1 MKKKYYYWIAAAVVV
16 IIGVTVGLFLWKGK
30 PLPGTKSGAP
40 VAEEAQEPKIVL
52 RELQPQKA
60 DEEKFFEAV
69 RQLSGASFDSLSD
82 EQKLNTLLRL
92 AGDEE
97 ATNRLLAVQKLGE
110 IETTAS
116 SRIEKLIARLQD
128 ENPWVVEAAV
138 LALMK
143 LHAPEA
149 VAPLRL
155 LLAELQKQPQVDYV
169 PFANTALLAVHGR
182 VQTNGEKNEFN
193 FQLTAFAKSENS
205 RPAEFN
211 DREKMALFI
220 LPEFEWCLALPN
232 FKTNW
237 EKLQNSEFAKQLVQL
252 QAWQDFK
259 AAAPFNR
266 FFTLQEKL
274 NSELGPLGG
283 DMNYLVDP
291 LGDEVYLAAYRAEA
305 GDRLLLA
312 TPANLKA
319 RTVNATLK
327 ALGKVRSG
335 EVTIEKQTYR
345 GESLFHVYLNN
356 KRASLFRYAVVD
368 GFLVIADD
376 EQMLVRAIAS
386 YKDKDESSL
395 SYQPAFRQSLQQS
408 GDATFLLACVDPQK
422 FFNLD
427 KGQQISETL
436 VATVEKAL
444 AELTG
449 EPAARSN
456 GVLPSTPAAVA
467 EVVDGQTLRF
477 IPAKAIFCYAT
488 TAINPQQFWHYVT
501 TRRAEKEA
509 IKAFETRSNLNL
521 GRDLISKLDS
531 QLLYFFAGIDTTGP
545 RFFWRQL
552 LGVRLRDAKGV
563 EQYGKRLL
571 TYLYSPKEDI
581 QTEEY
586 KGARIFY
593 VKSPTTF
600 EPNFAV
606 VDGYLLMAF
615 DRPTLRAA
623 IDAGQKR
630 IESLEQNAIFS
641 AARSR
646 LNVDEN
652 ALAYFNAEN
661 FLDNYRSYLLAYDR
675 VTNLFDQSDLQRRID
690 PLFALVKS
698 TVQVGAGKLSA
709 EGNGEMVLGMK

>member
-1 MKKKYYYWIAAAVVV
+1 MKKQYYYWIAAALV
-16 IIGVTVGLFLWKGK
+16 IIGVAVGLFLWKSKNLAGK
-30 PLPGTKSGAP
+30 QAGGSF
-40 VAEEAQEPKIVL
+40 VEEVTERKIVL

-69 RQLSGASFDSLSD
+69 RQLSGASLDSLSN
-82 EQKLNTLLRL
+82 EQKLNTLLQL
-92 AGDEE
+92 ADDAE

-110 IETTAS
+110 IETTES
-116 SRIEKLIARLQD
+116 RRIEKLIAKLQD
-128 ENPWVVEAAV
+128 ENLWIVEAAV
-138 LALMK
+138 LTLMN
-143 LHAPEA
+143 LRAPEA
-149 VAPLRL
+149 IAPLRQL
-155 LLAELQKQPQVDYV
+155 FAELQKQPQVDYV
-169 PFANTALLAVHGR
+169 PFANTAKMAVHGR
-182 VQTNGEKNEFN
+182 VQTNGEKNDFN

-205 RPAEFN
+205 RPVEFN

-232 FKTNW
+232 FKNNW
-237 EKLQNSEFAKQLVQL
+237 EKLQNSEFAKQLLQL

-274 NSELGPLGG
+274 NSELGALGG

-291 LGDEVYLAAYRAEA
+291 LGEEVYLAAYPAEA

-335 EVTIEKQTYR
+335 DVTIEKQTYR

-386 YKDKDESSL
+386 YKDKNESSL
-395 SYQPAFRQSLQQS
+395 SYQPAFRQSLQQA
-408 GDATFLLACVDPQK
+408 GDASFLLAYVDPQK
-422 FFNLD
+422 FFNLE

-436 VATVEKAL
+436 AATVEKAL
-444 AELTG
+444 REIAG
-449 EPAARSN
+449 EPTARPT
-456 GVLPSTPAAVA
+456 GALLSTPAVAA
-467 EVVDGQTLRF
+467 EVVDGQALRF
-477 IPAKAIFCYAT
+477 IPANAIFCYAT
-488 TAINPQQFWHYVT
+488 TAIQPQPFWHYVT
-501 TRRAEKEA
+501 TRRAEKES
-509 IKAFETRSNLNL
+509 IRGFETRSNLNL
-521 GRDLISKLDS
+521 ERDLISKMDNRLF
-531 QLLYFFAGIDTTGP
+531 YFFAGIDTTGP

-552 LGVRLRDAKGV
+552 LGVRLREPRGMEKYCAK
-563 EQYGKRLL
+563 LL
-571 TYLYSPKEDI
+571 KYLYSPKDDI
-581 QTEEY
+581 QVETY
-586 KGARIFY
+586 AGFKIHY
-593 VKSPTTF
+593 VQSPTTF
-600 EPNFAV
+600 EPNFAI
-606 VDGYLLMAF
+606 VDDYLLAAF
-615 DRPTLRAA
+615 DRATLKAA

-630 IESLEQNAIFS
+630 AESIENNAAFI
-641 AARSR
+641 AARHRINAS
-646 LNVDEN
+646 EN
-652 ALAYFNAEN
+652 SLAYFNPEV
-661 FLDNYRSYLLAYDR
+661 FLDNYQSYLGAYDR
-675 VTNLFDQSDLQRRID
+675 VTNLFDRRDVEMRIE

>member
-1 MKKKYYYWIAAAVVV
+1 MKKQYYYLIAAALVM
-16 IIGVTVGLFLWKGK
+16 IGIAVGLFLWKGK
-30 PLPGTKSGAP
+30 RLTGTKAGAP
-40 VAEEAQEPKIVL
+40 VAEEAKEPKIVL
-52 RELQPQKA
+52 RELQPVKA

-69 RQLSGASFDSLSD
+69 RRLAGAAFDSLSD
-82 EQKLNTLLRL
+82 EQKLDALLQL
-92 AGDEE
+92 AGDAE

-110 IETTAS
+110 IETTEG
-116 SRIEKLIARLQD
+116 RRVEKLIAKLQD

-138 LALMK
+138 LALMN
-143 LHAPEA
+143 LPAPEA
-149 VAPLRL
+149 VAPLRQ
-155 LLAELQKQPQVDYV
+155 LLAELQNQPQADYV
-169 PFANTALLAVHGR
+169 PFANTAMIAVHGR

-291 LGDEVYLAAYRAEA
+291 LGNEVYLAAYPAEA

-335 EVTIEKQTYR
+335 DVTIEKQTYR

-386 YKDKDESSL
+386 YKDKNESSL
-395 SYQPAFRQSLQQS
+395 SYHPAFRQSLQQT
-408 GDATFLLACVDPQK
+408 GDASFLFAYVDPQK

-436 VATVEKAL
+436 AATVEKAL

-449 EPAARSN
+449 EPTARSN
-456 GVLPSTPAAVA
+456 GVLPSTPVAVA
-467 EVVDGQTLRF
+467 EAVDGQTLRF
-477 IPAKAIFCYAT
+477 IPANAIFCYAT
-488 TAINPQQFWHYVT
+488 TAINPQPLWHYVT
-501 TRRAEKEA
+501 TRRAEKES
-509 IKAFETRSNLNL
+509 IKGFETRSNLNL
-521 GRDLISKLDS
+521 ERDLISKMDNRLF
-531 QLLYFFAGIDTTGP
+531 YFFAGIDTTGP

-552 LGVRLRDAKGV
+552 LGARLRDTKGV
-563 EQYGKRLL
+563 EPYGKRLL
-571 TYLYSPKEDI
+571 SYLYSPKENI
-581 QTEEY
+581 QIEEY
-586 KGARIFY
+586 NGARIFY

-630 IESLEQNAIFS
+630 ADSIEHNAGFV

-652 ALAYFNAEN
+652 SLAYFNAEN

-675 VTNLFDQSDLQRRID
+675 VTNLFDQSDLQTRID

-698 TVQVGAGKLSA
+698 TAQIGGGKFSA
-709 EGNGEMVLGMK
+709 EGNGEMVIGMK

>member
-1 MKKKYYYWIAAAVVV
+1 MKKTYYWIGSIVVV
-16 IIGVTVGLFLWKGK
+16 IAVAVGLFLWKGK
-30 PLPGTKSGAP
+30 HLTGTKAEAP
-40 VAEEAQEPKIVL
+40 VAEEARELEIVL

-69 RQLSGASFDSLSD
+69 RQLNGAGFDSLSN
-82 EQKLNTLLRL
+82 EQKLNALLKL
-92 AGDEE
+92 ADDAE

-110 IETTAS
+110 IETAGS
-116 SRIEKLIARLQD
+116 GRAEKLIAKLQD

-138 LALMK
+138 LALMN

-149 VAPLRL
+149 VTPLRQ
-155 LLAELQKQPQVDYV
+155 LLAELQKQPQADYV
-169 PFANTALLAVHGR
+169 PFANTAMMAVHGR
-182 VQTNGEKNEFN
+182 VQTNSEKNEFN

-211 DREKMALFI
+211 EREKMALFI

-237 EKLQNSEFAKQLVQL
+237 EKLQNSEFAKHLLQL

-283 DMNYLVDP
+283 DMNYLIDP
-291 LGDEVYLAAYRAEA
+291 LGDEVYLAVYPAET

-327 ALGKVRSG
+327 ALGKIRSG
-335 EVTIEKQTYR
+335 DVTIEKQTYR

-356 KRASLFRYAVVD
+356 KRASLFRYAVID

-386 YKDKDESSL
+386 YKDKNESSL
-395 SYQPAFRQSLQQS
+395 SYQPAFRQALQQT
-408 GDATFLLACVDPQK
+408 GDASFLFAYVDPQK

-436 VATVEKAL
+436 AATVEKAL
-444 AELTG
+444 REITG
-449 EPAARSN
+449 EPTARPN
-456 GVLPSTPAAVA
+456 GALPSTPAIVA
-467 EVVDGQTLRF
+467 EAVDGQTLRF
-477 IPAKAIFCYAT
+477 IPANAIFCYAT
-488 TAINPQQFWHYVT
+488 TAIKPQPLWHYVT

-509 IKAFETRSNLNL
+509 IKGFETRSNLNL
-521 GRDLISKLDS
+521 ERDLISKMDNRLF
-531 QLLYFFAGIDTTGP
+531 YFFAGIDTTGP

-552 LGVRLRDAKGV
+552 LGVRLRESRGMEK
-563 EQYGKRLL
+563 YCTKLL
-571 TYLYSPKEDI
+571 KYLYSPKDDI
-581 QTEEY
+581 QVETY
-586 KGARIFY
+586 AGFKIHY
-593 VKSPTTF
+593 VQSPTTF
-600 EPNFAV
+600 EPNFAM
-606 VDGYLLMAF
+606 VDDYLLAAF
-615 DRPTLRAA
+615 DRATLKAA

-630 IESLEQNAIFS
+630 AASIEQNTEFI
-641 AARSR
+641 AARNRINAS
-646 LNVDEN
+646 EN
-652 ALAYFNAEN
+652 SLAHFNPGI
-661 FLDNYRSYLLAYDR
+661 FLDNYRSYLAAYDR
-675 VTNLFDQSDLQRRID
+675 VTNLFDRRDVEMRIE

-709 EGNGEMVLGMK
+709 EGNGEMILGMK